1 MKLLRNAL
9 LSLLFAS
16 FFNSSNAIEANG
28 FEPQKAAFQEN
39 KGQVTGTDKDRVQ
52 FVYTNENLSIFLLE
66 NGLAY
71 QFSKPSEKGNL
82 ETFRFDLELVN
93 ANSKPIISPASSRS
107 DYTHYYNH
115 NALFVKHYQQVTY
128 HDVYPNIDW
137 VLRTTEKGINTI
149 LLFTQVERWRIFS

>member
-71 QFSKPSEKGNL
+71 QFSKPSDKGEPRDIPVRFRAGEREFQTHNL
-82 ETFRFDLELVN
+82 NCEF
-93 ANSKPIISPASSRS
+93 
-107 DYTHYYNH
+107 
-115 NALFVKHYQQVTY
+115 
-128 HDVYPNIDW
+128 
-137 VLRTTEKGINTI
+137 
-149 LLFTQVERWRIFS
+149 